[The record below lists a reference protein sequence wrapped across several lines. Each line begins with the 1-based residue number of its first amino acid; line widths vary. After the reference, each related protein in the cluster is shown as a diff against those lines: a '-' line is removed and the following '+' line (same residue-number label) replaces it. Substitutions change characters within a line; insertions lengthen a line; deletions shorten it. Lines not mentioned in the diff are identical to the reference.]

1 MSKDTGC
8 FFAINHIEKRHG
20 INGVTYYLESI
31 VNDGRTL
38 SNKQMIKVATGTI
51 PDIAGLKDAINKKW
65 NIDSVPYDLKTPQM
79 YVQDVEN
86 NYVPNN
92 RISQKVGKV
101 YRYS

>member
-38 SNKQMIKVATGTI
+38 SNKQMIKVATGTTSN
-51 PDIAGLKDAINKKW
+51 IAGLKYAINKKW
-65 NIDSVPYDLKTPQM
+65 NIDSVPYDLKIPQM

-86 NYVPNN
+86 NYVPDKS
-92 RISQKVGKV
+92 IPQKEGKV